1 MSAATASSAEPSKPS
16 ANRPLA
22 TRSSSRQSSSRQP
35 AGTQGGGYVADNDY
49 DDEDEG
55 DYEGED
61 GDEDDEELAGTD
73 DGAGGKAML
82 DETTIKSGYLFKRGE
97 KRKVNGSGIRET
109 VVQTSLIPVFYHFAE
124 LEEEMVRVAVLEAV
138 LLQE

>member
-1 MSAATASSAEPSKPS
+1 MSAATAPSAEPSKAS
-16 ANRPLA
+16 ANRPIA
-22 TRSSSRQSSSRQP
+22 TRSASRQSSSRQP
-35 AGTQGGGYVADNDY
+35 VGTQGGGYVADNDY

-61 GDEDDEELAGTD
+61 GDDDDEELAGTD

-97 KRKVNGSGIRET
+97 KRKVNGRGDRKT
-109 VVQTSLIPVFYHFAE
+109 AVQTRLIPVFHHLAE
-124 LEEEMVRVAVLEAV
+124 LEEEMVCVAVL
-138 LLQE
+138 